1 MTIRLEGTQGVR
13 KCIMLLSAMLLA
25 AVSCSIRI
33 AAAPLFL
40 VIAGAAC
47 GIKTERIVQTLRSR
61 KFWLYACAAL
71 IAGSSALVIV
81 AKTTDLCA
89 SGGYLDDFMKQSKA
103 WSFSTIIE
111 IVGMHLKESI
121 QLFYGRVPAPL
132 IPYRYLFII
141 PLFSLLAYSLITFG
155 RRVRFCIILWIFSYG
170 AMVFIWPYY
179 DPRFLFPI
187 LPFVFVILFMGLRF
201 LCERA
206 HAFRFVVIVYALYYM
221 SMGVIMYVLLANNLV
236 HGDAYY
242 KKISGMARESYE
254 DAYLRTVDEVPPERM
269 TRDLY
274 YLKIMDPYHVK
285 AEPRKLELSDSVRF
299 PHKGLY
305 WADQPK

>member
-1 MTIRLEGTQGVR
+1 MTVGRDKALLVAFFVICGLTIPFVFCPLSLGIDSIRMLNMALPAAMGGSFGQDQFPPFYPHLLCWLMKVGACNIIVLRSINYISLLLGYAILWMIFRELGIERRLSLYCLLAMALSTYRMQYMQSVGTDILLLPFAWSTIFMTIRLEGTQGVR

-141 PLFSLLAYSLITFG
+141 PLFSLLAYSL
-155 RRVRFCIILWIFSYG
+155 
-170 AMVFIWPYY
+170 
-179 DPRFLFPI
+179 
-187 LPFVFVILFMGLRF
+187 
-201 LCERA
+201 
-206 HAFRFVVIVYALYYM
+206 
-221 SMGVIMYVLLANNLV
+221 
-236 HGDAYY
+236 
-242 KKISGMARESYE
+242 
-254 DAYLRTVDEVPPERM
+254 
-269 TRDLY
+269 
-274 YLKIMDPYHVK
+274 
-285 AEPRKLELSDSVRF
+285 
-299 PHKGLY
+299 
-305 WADQPK
+305 